1 VTLAEGFGRVSWDQS
16 WCEPARRVIILA
28 AVAVLGVVFL
38 IGLRMLLQAP
48 WHTVEVDAGGDIRTG
63 GWFKVKLRK
72 PPPGSAPVPIEPG
85 GNVRRL
91 RRSA

>member
-1 VTLAEGFGRVSWDQS
+1 
-16 WCEPARRVIILA
+16 VIVAILA
-28 AVAVLGVVFL
+28 VVAILGVVL
-38 IGLRMLLQAP
+38 LVGLRMVLRAP
-48 WHTVEVDAGGDIRTG
+48 WHTVEVDAGGDVRTG

-72 PPPGSAPVPIEPG
+72 PPPGSAPVAIEPG